1 MCAIGQL
8 KGQLTRH
15 ARVSGQNASCTAVLH
30 FAELTVAFFFFFL
43 FLMKTYNHNRSLVSF
58 SNFVTTTDRI
68 GLRSVLFGC

>member
-15 ARVSGQNASCTAVLH
+15 ARVSGQNASCTVVLH
-30 FAELTVAFFFFFL
+30 FAELTVAFFFFFF

-68 GLRSVLFGC
+68 GLRSVFFGC